1 MNSFLAKD
9 FNMKKDEEIFLWN
22 ENCYNNP
29 NENCLYYAFDFPFSM
44 SSDEYDFI
52 SAVDN
57 ILAMQREAKAK
68 GCASIT
74 LEEINKEISDYRKGL

>member
-1 MNSFLAKD
+1 
-9 FNMKKDEEIFLWN
+9 
-22 ENCYNNP
+22 
-29 NENCLYYAFDFPFSM
+29 M

-68 GCASIT
+68 GCAGIT